1 MPVGRGAGSSRDDV
15 VPRPLSSAARTA
27 QAAAPFEAAEIRSR
41 WAVEVG
47 LSTFNDAGHVRDDVD
62 STDDGRHHA
71 VSLGRAKMRS

>member
-1 MPVGRGAGSSRDDV
+1 MSGPSPVQLGRQDRSGSG
-15 VPRPLSSAARTA
+15 
-27 QAAAPFEAAEIRSR
+27 EAAEIRSR
-41 WAVEVG
+41 WAVEVA